1 MWTKLD
7 FEELNA
13 ICFKGKISWLLEK
26 RQIKLKRL
34 KIPIKI
40 RENKY

>member
-1 MWTKLD
+1 MWANLD

-26 RQIKLKRL
+26 RQIK
-34 KIPIKI
+34 IPVKI
-40 RENKY
+40 RENKD